1 MTLAEYRRKRR
12 SDKTGEPATRRSKAR
27 PDRPI
32 FVVQLHHASTR
43 HYDFRLQVG
52 SALKSWAVPK
62 GPSLDPTVKRLAA
75 EVEDHPLAYADFEGR
90 IPQGQYGAG
99 QVEIFDRGGWS
110 CTGSPLEQ
118 LARGHLQFELFG
130 DRLNGAWDLVRTR
143 QGTRQSQ
150 WLLIKRRDAF
160 ATAADADDLLA
171 GSATVAGSP
180 RSGRATHETR
190 ADDAKGD
197 DVMRLTHAERV
208 VYPDRGATKGD
219 VAGYYIEVMP
229 WLLPEIIDRP
239 LSIIRCVRGL
249 DQACFFQRHH
259 TAGIAEDSSVSM
271 IEESGDRADYLV
283 VRSPEALMELVQFNT
298 IEFHPW
304 GSTASAPDL
313 ADRIVFDLDPGPGVP
328 WRALIAAARQVRDA
342 LARLSLESFVRTSGG
357 KGLHV
362 VVPLNPGSPW
372 STVKQFARSV
382 ARSLAAAAPDRYV
395 AEASK
400 ARREGRIFI
409 DYLRNDRSA
418 TSIASYS
425 LRARAGA
432 PVATPLSWAELGRTK
447 GADAFDIGSVPAR
460 LRRLKADPWERMQIV
475 RQGLDDLA
483 NAQGAD
489 TEGMR
494 VAP

>member
-1 MTLAEYRRKRR
+1 MTLADYRRKRR
-12 SDKTGEPATRRSKAR
+12 FNETGDPAPRRSKER
-27 PDRPI
+27 LDRPI

-52 SALKSWAVPK
+52 SVLKSWAVPK

-75 EVEDHPLAYADFEGR
+75 EVEDHPLEYAGFEGQ

-99 QVEIFDRGGWS
+99 QVEIFDRGEWS
-110 CTGSPLEQ
+110 CTDNPLEQ

-143 QGTRQSQ
+143 QGTRQPQ
-150 WLLIKRRDAF
+150 WLLIKRKDAF

-171 GSATVAGSP
+171 GSASAAGSRGP
-180 RSGRATHETR
+180 GRPTNEAGADEAR
-190 ADDAKGD
+190 GDDA
-197 DVMRLTHAERV
+197 MRLTHAERV

-219 VAGYYIEVMP
+219 VASYYIQVMQ

-239 LSIIRCVRGL
+239 LSIIRCVQGL
-249 DQACFFQRHH
+249 DHACFFQRHH
-259 TAGIAEDSSVSM
+259 TAGIAEDSAVSL
-271 IEESGDRADYLV
+271 IEESGERADYLV

-313 ADRIVFDLDPGPGVP
+313 ADRIVFDLDPGPCVP
-328 WRALIAAARQVRDA
+328 WRDVVAAARQVRDL

-372 STVKQFARSV
+372 ATVKPFARSV
-382 ARSLAAAAPDRYV
+382 ARSLAAAGPERYV
-395 AEASK
+395 AEAAKS
-400 ARREGRIFI
+400 RRKGRIFI
-409 DYLRNDRSA
+409 DYLRNDRGA

-432 PVATPLSWAELGRTK
+432 PVATPLSWAELGRTR
-447 GADAFDIGSVPAR
+447 GAGAFNIESVPAR
-460 LRRLKADPWERMQIV
+460 LRRLKADPWDRMQCV
-475 RQGLDDLA
+475 RQGLDDVA
-483 NAQGAD
+483 GSQGAVA
-489 TEGMR
+489 EGMR
-494 VAP
+494 IAS